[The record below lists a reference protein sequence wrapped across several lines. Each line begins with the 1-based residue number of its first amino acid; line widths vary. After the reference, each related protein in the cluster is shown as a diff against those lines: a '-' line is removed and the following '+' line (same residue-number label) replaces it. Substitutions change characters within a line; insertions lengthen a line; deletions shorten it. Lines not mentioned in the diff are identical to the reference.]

1 MYISSPDIA
10 PMSKHQSNT
19 DLLDNFIIMS
29 AKKYKLNLLVIE
41 LTNYV
46 TTIYNCPIIAFTTAK
61 IGQ

>member
-1 MYISSPDIA
+1 MYISNTDIT

-41 LTNYV
+41 LTNYDI
-46 TTIYNCPIIAFTTAK
+46 TIFNCPIIAFTMVK
-61 IGQ
+61 IGL